1 MEYCWVCLHEKLYTV
16 MKLSSWISTI
26 PENMQLSSNNDFCLG
41 CSYRKWQ
48 TTNQQAEF
56 YFLPH
61 CKYCGDERTWD
72 WGTKI
77 HLTCCPIDLFHIYIY
92 MAGNWNGISTMEC
105 IFYIICQLHCGYQG
119 SIWILWPQSWTIVLS
134 YPSASHGGCWRRK
147 VAFWNTSG
155 LRKIHFL
162 WYL

>member
-1 MEYCWVCLHEKLYTV
+1 

-48 TTNQQAEF
+48 TTNEQAEF

-61 CKYCGDERTWD
+61 CKYCGNERTWD

-77 HLTCCPIDLFHIYIY
+77 HLTCCPIDPFHIYIY
-92 MAGNWNGISTMEC
+92 MAGNCNGISTMEC
-105 IFYIICQLHCGYQG
+105 IFYINTTLHCGFRV
-119 SIWILWPQSWTIVLS
+119 WFRILWSQSWIIIVLN
-134 YPSASHGGCWRRK
+134 YPSASPWWVLKKESCILKSFRSQK
-147 VAFWNTSG
+147 NTFPVIFIKHDLFS
-155 LRKIHFL
+155 
-162 WYL
+162 

>member
-1 MEYCWVCLHEKLYTV
+1 

-134 YPSASHGGCWRRK
+134 YPSASPWWVLKKESCILKYFRSQK
-147 VAFWNTSG
+147 NTFPVIFIKHDLFS
-155 LRKIHFL
+155 
-162 WYL
+162 

>member
-1 MEYCWVCLHEKLYTV
+1 

-26 PENMQLSSNNDFCLG
+26 PENMQWSSNNDFCLG

-105 IFYIICQLHCGYQG
+105 IFYIYATLHCGYQG
-119 SIWILWPQSWTIVLS
+119 SIWILWPQSWIIIVLS
-134 YPSASHGGCWRRK
+134 YPSASPWWVLKKESCILKYFRSQK
-147 VAFWNTSG
+147 NTFPAIFIKHDLFS
-155 LRKIHFL
+155 
-162 WYL
+162 

>member
-1 MEYCWVCLHEKLYTV
+1 

-105 IFYIICQLHCGYQG
+105 IFYIYTTLHCGYQG
-119 SIWILWPQSWTIVLS
+119 SIWILWPQSWIILVLS
-134 YPSASHGGCWRRK
+134 YPSASPWWVLKKESCILKYFRSQK
-147 VAFWNTSG
+147 NTFPVIFIKHDLFS
-155 LRKIHFL
+155 
-162 WYL
+162 